1 MAAVPPSVCRVIPRQ
16 GTRQRTLNVRAAPR
30 GAVAAYNPAMTSA
43 PTPPASLLAYGW
55 RDDAPAAV
63 AFRATG
69 SGRVARVTEQHRSG
83 YIVTDGERDFG
94 VQSPAAWIRAG
105 FAPDERAAV
114 GDWVRLDAEA
124 DQILE
129 LLPRASLFKRGAA
142 GEHLKSQPI
151 AANVDTVLVVTGL
164 DHDFNP
170 RRLERYLV
178 LVYSSGAKPVVVLT
192 KADKCADGEVDALR
206 EQLARIEQGGVPVHP
221 VNAKDAGSVAAL
233 NEYLGPGLTVVLV
246 GSSGAGKSTL
256 TNTLLG
262 REKMKT
268 GAVRGRDSRGRHTTT
283 HRALIPL
290 PQGACLIDTPG
301 MRELK
306 LTGEEDL
313 TEKVFDDIEALAA
326 ECKFRDCR
334 HDREPGCAVR
344 AALEAGTLDAGRW
357 ANYLKLQDELGAA
370 ADTLAAQQARKGE
383 ARVMGKALQKRLNEK
398 YGKR

>member
-1 MAAVPPSVCRVIPRQ
+1 
-16 GTRQRTLNVRAAPR
+16 
-30 GAVAAYNPAMTSA
+30 MTSS
-43 PTPPASLLAYGW
+43 PSPPASLRAYGW
-55 RDDAPAAV
+55 RDDAPAAS
-63 AFRATG
+63 AFRAAAQ
-69 SGRVARVTEQHRSG
+69 GRVARVTEQHRSG
-83 YIVTDGERDFG
+83 YVVTDGERDFT

-105 FAPDERAAV
+105 FPPQERAAV

-124 DQILE
+124 DQIVE

-142 GEHLKSQPI
+142 GEHLKTHPI

-178 LVYSSGAKPVVVLT
+178 LVLSSGAKPVVVLT
-192 KADKCADGEVDALR
+192 KVDRCAAGEVDALR
-206 EQLARIEQGGVPVHP
+206 EQLAQIEHGGVPVHA
-221 VNAKDAGSVAAL
+221 VNAKDAGSVAEL
-233 NEYLGPGLTVVLV
+233 NPYLGPGLTVVLV

-268 GAVRGRDSRGRHTTT
+268 GAVRDRDSRGRHTTT

-306 LTGEEDL
+306 LTGDEDL
-313 TEKVFDDIEALAA
+313 ADTVFDDIDALAA
-326 ECKFRDCR
+326 ECRFRDCR

-344 AALEAGTLDAGRW
+344 AALEAGRLDPGRW